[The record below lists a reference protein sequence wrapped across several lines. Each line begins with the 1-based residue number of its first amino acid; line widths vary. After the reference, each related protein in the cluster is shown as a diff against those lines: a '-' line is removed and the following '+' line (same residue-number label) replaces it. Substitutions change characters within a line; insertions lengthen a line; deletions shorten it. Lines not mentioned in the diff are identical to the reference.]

1 MMESFTMHRSYVN
14 AMQCLPKS
22 KHLTFLMMVIEYGLN
37 GIEPD
42 TNHELMPMFQ
52 LVKPNINESNR
63 KRKILTEGRKS
74 SKHSEDHK
82 PNAHDNAH
90 DNAQEYARRIGNGI
104 GNGNGNGNENG
115 IGIEEE
121 GKGGVPSQE
130 HTLQQSSSKRF
141 VAPTVEEVDAY
152 CRERGN
158 EIKAQK
164 FVDHY
169 AAIGWMIGKTKMKD
183 WKAAV
188 RTWEQRDLERRQEG
202 GQGLSVIEQ
211 YDPSKRTLKPLKPAD
226 AD

>member
-37 GIEPD
+37 EIEPD

-90 DNAQEYARRIGNGI
+90 DNAQEYARRIGNG
-104 GNGNGNGNENG
+104 NGNGNENG

-121 GKGGVPSQE
+121 GKGGVPSPE
-130 HTLQQSSSKRF
+130 PPPQQSSSKRF
-141 VAPTVEEVDAY
+141 NPPTVEEVDAY